1 MVKELFVYETEK
13 KKLEEKGW
21 VTTVLQG
28 PVSIPGDGDMY
39 LVRVEYPD
47 VENDT
52 VMDILGIPSYS

>member
-21 VTTVLQG
+21 VTAVLQG

-39 LVRVEYPD
+39 LVRVEYSD
-47 VENDT
+47 EENDT